1 MQDTAK
7 NVHAKHNL
15 HCHWNHHQRLQLK
28 NKKYTLALMSLN
40 AQIKQNS
47 SHSTEQ
53 NIMKTI
59 IHVHI
64 IQAINTLNYQ
74 Y

>member
-1 MQDTAK
+1 
-7 NVHAKHNL
+7 
-15 HCHWNHHQRLQLK
+15 
-28 NKKYTLALMSLN
+28 MSLN